1 MCETFTDDDIGKIVE
16 TASGETVGVVA
27 AVDGTV
33 ARVSP
38 VPTTGESDP
47 LTPSMET
54 ETDEVRP
61 VEATFA
67 REVTDDRVVLS
78 EDASVPAEMDTR
90 DSSGRTADPATDASE
105 KLDETSTGPG
115 ATVDP
120 QALTEDEP
128 EAELSPDDDSRRTD
142 AAVSADD
149 EPRRTDAA
157 IDSDDDARR
166 SDAELESDDS

>member
-38 VPTTGESDP
+38 VPTTEGSDP
-47 LTPSMET
+47 LTPSMGT
-54 ETDEVRP
+54 EIDEVRT
-61 VEATFA
+61 VEAPFA
-67 REVTDDRVVLS
+67 REVTDDRVVLT
-78 EDASVPAEMDTR
+78 EEASVPAEMDTL
-90 DSSGRTADPATDASE
+90 DSSGRTADPAIDASE

-120 QALTEDEP
+120 QALTEDGP
-128 EAELSPDDDSRRTD
+128 EAELSPDDANRRTD
-142 AAVSADD
+142 AAVLADD

-157 IDSDDDARR
+157 VDSNDNARH
-166 SDAELESDDS
+166 SGAELESDES